1 MGVRPIITL
10 PDPRLR
16 VSCTPVADF
25 DGHLAALVPDM
36 FDTMY
41 AASGQGLAAPQLGLT
56 IRLIVTDTG
65 WPHGKSAPL
74 AMVNPVIH
82 TASVQREICAETC
95 LSIPGA
101 VRRIAR
107 PSDIRVTW
115 DTPEGAPQEGR
126 FLGLRAVAIQH
137 EIDHLD
143 GILMIDHP
151 DTPEPAKSRL

>member
-1 MGVRPIITL
+1 VAVRPIITL

-16 VSCTPVADF
+16 VSCTPVTDF
-25 DGHLAALVPDM
+25 DRHVAALVPDM
-36 FDTMY
+36 LDTMY
-41 AASGQGLAAPQLGLT
+41 AARGQGLAAPQLGLT

-65 WPHGKSAPL
+65 WPQGKSAPM

-82 TASVQREICAETC
+82 GASALREICSESC
-95 LSIPGA
+95 LSIPGE

-107 PSDIRVTW
+107 PSDIRLTW
-115 DTPEGAPQEGR
+115 QTPEGTPQEGR

-143 GILMIDHP
+143 GVLMIDHP
-151 DTPEPAKSRL
+151 ETPEPAKSRL

>member
-25 DGHLAALVPDM
+25 DTHLSSLVPDM

-56 IRLIVTDTG
+56 LRLIVTDTG
-65 WPHGKSAPL
+65 WPRGKSAQL
-74 AMVNPVIH
+74 AMVNPVILS
-82 TASVQREICAETC
+82 ASTLREICTETC
-95 LSIPGA
+95 LSIPGV

-115 DTPEGAPQEGR
+115 QTPQGAPQEGR

-151 DTPEPAKSRL
+151 ETPEPAKSRL